1 MEESSN
7 ISTNLQNYLAYI
19 DPQYFKIPS
28 YKSTEDKQSTL
39 TKKSDIY
46 SLGILL
52 WELSSMKLPFSS
64 EEHSDLQK
72 EILEGLREKDIDGI
86 DPDYIAIYK
95 SIYEKSFFILLQFFF
110 FFYYV

>member
-7 ISTNLQNYLAYI
+7 ISINLQNYLTYV

-28 YKSTEDKQSTL
+28 YKSSEDKQSTL

-52 WELSSMKLPFSS
+52 WELASMRLPFSN

-72 EILEGLREKDIDGI
+72 EIMEGLREKDIDGI
-86 DPDYIAIYK
+86 DQDYIPIYK
-95 SIYEKSFFILLQFFF
+95 SIYEIFFF
-110 FFYYV
+110 FVTKITKIM